1 MKGKFTGEK
10 VVWAFE
16 RATIA
21 ALQVLIML
29 AIFVATVL
37 LYVLFAQRFYSRVRQ
52 IESVTSLLPAMQTIF
67 AGVLI
72 VLLGLE
78 LAETMKSYFAS
89 HQIRVEVIL
98 IVAIVAVGRH
108 MIQLDFDHAP
118 AAEVFGLSA
127 LILSLTAGY
136 FLVKKAQTASLTAP
150 DAPEILRSKPSLEYK
165 ESSIADDRQLHRG

>member
-1 MKGKFTGEK
+1 MRRKFNSEK
-10 VVWAFE
+10 FVWTFE
-16 RATIA
+16 RATVT
-21 ALQVLIML
+21 ALQLLIML
-29 AIFVATVL
+29 SIIVATVI
-37 LYVLFAQRFYSRVRQ
+37 LYVLFAQRVYSRAMEVQ
-52 IESVTSLLPAMQTIF
+52 SVASLLPAMQTIF

-118 AAEVFGLSA
+118 ATEVLGLSA
-127 LILSLTAGY
+127 LILSLTVGY
-136 FLVKKAQTASLTAP
+136 FLVKKAQALSLTITNGAGML
-150 DAPEILRSKPSLEYK
+150 ESKHEVEYK
-165 ESSIADDRQLHRG
+165 E